1 MKSQGNGLMAKYIDI
16 LVGLTKRKDI
26 VLPSSL
32 KRAEQCLDEENF
44 DKLSKKIKI
53 DWLAHSLI
61 RSNL

>member
-32 KRAEQCLDEENF
+32 KRAEQYLDEENF

-53 DWLAHSLI
+53 D
-61 RSNL
+61 